1 MSTHI
6 TVLALPHMLG
16 TSITLPMEILHA
28 ANANLVA
35 SHHRQNLFK
44 VTLAGQTVAPITI
57 TGGLTITPQTSIE
70 LIDKTDCIVIPGL
83 WRNPQRSLRKLQPL
97 IQWLTKQY
105 HQGATLCAAGTGV
118 SLIAEAGLLD
128 NKPATTHWFYFDS
141 FQKHYPKV
149 QLQQHHLITQAGR
162 IYCAGSVN
170 SMADLMIHFVG
181 VVCGQS
187 IATRVEQQFSQEI
200 RRSFESVHYSFTDN
214 RNYSDETVLQA
225 QLWLQQHY
233 QQDVIWSVLASQ
245 LQVSLRT
252 FNRRF
257 RQATNQ
263 TPTGYLRKL
272 RLSAAKELLQKSN
285 LTIAEIS
292 DLVGFKDESYFARCF
307 KQQFLLSPSDFKRSV
322 RGKLFSL
329 STIADSTSSP
339 GTGS

>member
-1 MSTHI
+1 MPTHI

-28 ANANLVA
+28 ANANLIA
-35 SHHRQNLFK
+35 SHKRQNRFE
-44 VTLAGQTVAPITI
+44 VTLAGQTITPVTI

-70 LIDKTDCIVIPGL
+70 HIEQTDCIVIPGL
-83 WRNPQRSLRKLQPL
+83 WRNPQRSLRQLQAL
-97 IQWLTKQY
+97 TQWLKKQY
-105 HQGATLCAAGTGV
+105 QQGATLCAAGTGV

-128 NKPATTHWFYFDS
+128 NKPATTHWFYFDN
-141 FQKHYPKV
+141 FQKHYPRV

-181 VVCGQS
+181 VICGHS

-200 RRSFESVHYSFTDN
+200 RRSFESIHYSFTDN
-214 RNYSDETVLQA
+214 RNYADETVLQA
-225 QLWLQQHY
+225 QLWLQQNY
-233 QQDVIWSVLASQ
+233 QLEVEWSALASQ

-263 TPTGYLRKL
+263 PPTAYLRKL
-272 RLSAAKELLQKSN
+272 RLSAAKELLQQSN
-285 LTIAEIS
+285 VSIAEIS

-307 KQQFLLSPSDFKRSV
+307 KQQYLLSPSDFRRSV

-329 STIADSTSSP
+329 STITDAASSP